1 MPPEVPGARPNTVA
15 SHVSY
20 LVQPESHFITGETLL
35 NVLGNIVAETS
46 LTGQIMSVDGG
57 LNYD

>member
-1 MPPEVPGARPNTVA
+1 MPPEVPGAKPDTVA
-15 SHVSY
+15 SLVSY

-35 NVLGNIVAETS
+35 YIWGNIIAETS